1 MCVCVFGLSQCYIKA
16 ILKIVT
22 CISTVVVMGICT
34 DCTVMCTIT
43 KCNFKVQIV

>member
-1 MCVCVFGLSQCYIKA
+1 MCVCLESVSVTSKQF
-16 ILKIVT
+16 LKIET
-22 CISTVVVMGICT
+22 CISSYIVVMGICT